1 MKQLFLFLFLC
12 GFLAYQ
18 CQAQT
23 VSKEDKLLGE
33 LTPERICYDVTHYGL
48 KLRVE
53 PDKQFIQGSNTIKYQ
68 VNQDFKTF
76 QIDLHPNLKITAI
89 KQGKTSLKFKREE
102 RAVWVSFKKIQKK
115 GTSGEIT
122 VFYEGNPVVAKN
134 APWDGGVVWKKDAQ
148 GRPWVGVA
156 CQGAGASLWYPNKD
170 HWSDKPD
177 SVSVALEVPNP
188 LMAVSN
194 GNLKN
199 TEKLKDNFTRYT
211 WATSYPINNYN
222 VTLNVAVY
230 KHFSDIYTSTDG
242 SKLDLDYYV
251 LEANEN
257 LARKQFEQ
265 VKPMLACYEKLFGK
279 YPFWNDGYALVE
291 TPYLGM
297 EHQSAVAYGNKYKQ
311 GYAGSD
317 LTGTG
322 IGLLFDFIIIHETG
336 HEYWG
341 NSVSADDKADMWIHE
356 AFCTYGEALY
366 VECLYG
372 KEKAYTYSN
381 GWKRI
386 VSNDKPIVATRNTN
400 TEGSG
405 DMYFKG
411 ALMLHTIRNIVD
423 NDEKW
428 LSIIKSFAQ
437 DFKGKIT
444 QTDAVVKYFNEKT
457 GKNLTSVFEQ
467 YLKTTKIPIFEYK
480 IEEGKFKYRFDG
492 VVENFSMPMVVEF
505 GTTPMRL
512 EASGQW
518 ETLVFDAR
526 GGNDKLLS
534 QPIKVR
540 TDLFY
545 VNVKK

>member
-1 MKQLFLFLFLC
+1 MKKLFLYLFLC
-12 GFLAYQ
+12 SFWVYQ
-18 CQAQT
+18 CQAQN

-33 LTPERICYDVTHYGL
+33 LTPERICYDAKHYAL

-53 PDKQFIQGSNTIKYQ
+53 PDKQFIKGSNTIKYQ
-68 VNQDFKTF
+68 VNQDSKVF
-76 QIDLHPNLKITAI
+76 QIDLHPNLKIKAI

-102 RAVWVSFKKIQKK
+102 RAVFVSFKKIQKK

-122 VFYEGNPVVAKN
+122 IFYEGNPVVAKN
-134 APWDGGVVWKKDAQ
+134 APWDGGFVWKKDAQ

-156 CQGAGASLWYPNKD
+156 CQGAGASMWYPNKD

-177 SVSVALEVPNP
+177 SVSVALEVPSS

-199 TEKLKDNFTRYT
+199 TEKLNDNFTRYT

-222 VTLNVAVY
+222 LTLNIAAY
-230 KHFSDIYTSTDG
+230 KHFSDVYTSTDG

-297 EHQSAVAYGNKYKQ
+297 EHQGAIAYGNKYKQ

-322 IGLLFDFIIIHETG
+322 IGLMFDFIIIHETG

-381 GWKRI
+381 GWKKI
-386 VSNDKPIVATRNTN
+386 VSNDKPIVSTRYTN

-428 LSIIKSFAQ
+428 LGIIKSFAQ
-437 DFKGKIT
+437 DFKGKVT
-444 QTDAVVKYFNEKT
+444 QTDEVIKYFNTKT
-457 GKNLTSVFEQ
+457 GRDLTSVFEQ
-467 YLKTTKIPIFEYK
+467 YLKTTKIPTFEYK
-480 IEEGKFKYRFDG
+480 IEEGKFKYRFDN
-492 VVENFSMPMVVEF
+492 VVEKFTMPVVVEF
-505 GTTPMRL
+505 GATKMRL
-512 EASGQW
+512 EASTQW
-518 ETLVFDAR
+518 ETVVFDVR

-534 QPIKVR
+534 EPIKVR

-545 VNVKK
+545 INVKK

>member
-1 MKQLFLFLFLC
+1 LKKLFYSLLFFTLL
-12 GFLAYQ
+12 GYQ
-18 CQAQT
+18 GIAQ
-23 VSKEDKLLGE
+23 SKENKLLGE
-33 LTPERICYDVTHYGL
+33 LSRQRACYDVKHYAL
-48 KLRVE
+48 KLRIDPE
-53 PDKQFIQGSNTIKYQ
+53 KQVIKGSNTIRYEAI
-68 VNQDFKTF
+68 QDFKEF
-76 QIDLHPNLKITAI
+76 QIDLHPSLKITGI
-89 KQGKTSLKFKREE
+89 KQGKTSLKFLREE
-102 RAVWVSFKKIQKK
+102 RAVFVAFRKTQTK
-115 GTSGEIT
+115 GSVQEIT
-122 VFYEGNPVVAKN
+122 VSYEGSPIVGKNP
-134 APWDGGVVWKKDAQ
+134 PWDGGFVWRKDGQ

-156 CQGAGASLWYPNKD
+156 CQGIGASIWYPNKD

-177 SVSVALEVPNP
+177 SVLVALEVPNP

-199 TEKLKDNFTRYT
+199 TEKLKDNYTRYT

-222 VTLNVAVY
+222 VTVNVAAY
-230 KHFSDIYTSTDG
+230 KHFTDTYTATDG
-242 SKLDLDYYV
+242 SSLPLDYYV
-251 LEANEN
+251 LEANEK
-257 LARKQFEQ
+257 LARTQFEQ

-297 EHQSAVAYGNKYKQ
+297 EHQGAVAYGNKYKQ

-341 NSVSADDKADMWIHE
+341 NSVSGEDKADMWIHE

-366 VECLYG
+366 VECLHG
-372 KEKAYTYSN
+372 KEKAFTYSN

-386 VSNDKPIVATRNTN
+386 VSNDKPIIPARNIN
-400 TEGSG
+400 EEGSG

-428 LSIIKSFAQ
+428 LSIMKSFAL
-437 DFKGKIT
+437 DFKGKVT
-444 QTDAVVKYFNEKT
+444 NTDAVIKYFNEKT
-457 GKNLTSVFEQ
+457 GRDLTSVFVQ
-467 YLKTTKIPIFEYK
+467 YLKTTKIPTFEYK
-480 IEEGKFKYRFDG
+480 IEEGKFKYRFDAA
-492 VVENFSMPMVVEF
+492 ENFAMPIVVEF
-505 GTTPMRL
+505 GTTKMRL
-512 EASGQW
+512 EGSTKW
-518 ETLVFDAR
+518 ETVVFDAR
-526 GGNDKLLS
+526 GGNDKVLNEPL
-534 QPIKVR
+534 KVR

-545 VNVKK
+545 VNVKKL